1 MSEGLPIQS
10 VEIKF
15 LRGKRSA
22 FRCASQSAGVARHHG
37 RPSELSRKASAEIQ
51 KQLDQERAIIK
62 EAGSLALKIIGWPK
76 HTGID
81 DRNGIGHAQRRA
93 RPLPKPVGSATMIAK
108 PLEAANVGQNES

>member
-1 MSEGLPIQS
+1 LRIAGRTGHKGAH
-10 VEIKF
+10 EIEA
-15 LRGKRSA
+15 L
-22 FRCASQSAGVARHHG
+22 V
-37 RPSELSRKASAEIQ
+37 SAEIQ

-93 RPLPKPVGSATMIAK
+93 RPLPKPVGSATMSGK